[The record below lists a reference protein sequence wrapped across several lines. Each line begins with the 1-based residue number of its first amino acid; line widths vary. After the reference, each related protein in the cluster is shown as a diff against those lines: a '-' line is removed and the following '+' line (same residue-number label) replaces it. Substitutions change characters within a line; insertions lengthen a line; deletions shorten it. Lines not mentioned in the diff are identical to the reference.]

1 MGNEIPQYLITNSSI
16 DSSSTLLVTAGI
28 PSIQSDTQIPTLD
41 EFIRALCIMSAVMGA
56 DSDGVRINP
65 PIDTSQPS

>member
-1 MGNEIPQYLITNSSI
+1 MGNDIPQYLITNSSI

-41 EFIRALCIMSAVMGA
+41 EFIRALCIMSAVMGP
-56 DSDGVRINP
+56 DSDNVGTP
-65 PIDTSQPS
+65 AGIDTSQPS